1 LRLSEDGR
9 SLAETVGPAMARIEM
24 GVVVIDPRLIEQEV
38 AAGQLIVPFGPP
50 LALET
55 GYWLVWRRGPGTTR
69 PLTAFRT
76 WLAEELAGTERSA
89 DPVK

>member
-1 LRLSEDGR
+1 
-9 SLAETVGPAMARIEM
+9 
-24 GVVVIDPRLIEQEV
+24 V

>member
-1 LRLSEDGR
+1 
-9 SLAETVGPAMARIEM
+9 
-24 GVVVIDPRLIEQEV
+24 V

-89 DPVK
+89 DPVNKLQRCRVSLDYARQVILRHRNTVLSRG

>member
-1 LRLSEDGR
+1 
-9 SLAETVGPAMARIEM
+9 
-24 GVVVIDPRLIEQEV
+24 V

-76 WLAEELAGTERSA
+76 WLAEELRVFRGNVGFFQIWN
-89 DPVK
+89 DPALALGIV